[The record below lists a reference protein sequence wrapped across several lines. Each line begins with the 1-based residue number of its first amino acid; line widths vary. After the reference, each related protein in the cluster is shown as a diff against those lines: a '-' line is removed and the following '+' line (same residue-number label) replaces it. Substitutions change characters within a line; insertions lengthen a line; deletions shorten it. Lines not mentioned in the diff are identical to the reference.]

1 MEELR
6 STEILDKEIQEDA
19 RRKAERIL
27 RNTDVEC
34 EKIKNSVSTRIE
46 TVTSEKNEEYKKKT
60 EDFEKNAFSS
70 IPLEKQRRL
79 VSFID
84 KNVHKALTSYLAG
97 LSLDKKLRLIEKLIS
112 RGAFAFNMEG
122 VIVSVNGFP
131 IEEVKKITGKIF
143 GKEKTFVYK
152 NVDKNIVK
160 DGVLLESPDGTVRCH
175 SDFSEVERIL
185 CDDFRYELQDS
196 LFDGRLSV

>member
-19 RRKAERIL
+19 RRKAERL
-27 RNTDVEC
+27 LKNTDLEC
-34 EKIKNSVSTRIE
+34 EKIKNSVSARIE
-46 TVTSEKNEEYKKKT
+46 AITNEKTGEYKKKL

-84 KNVHKALTSYLAG
+84 MNVHKELNSYLSG
-97 LSLDKKLRLIEKLIS
+97 LSLEKKYSLIEKLVR
-112 RGAFAFNMEG
+112 RGAFAFDMDG
-122 VIVSVNGFP
+122 VVVSVNGFP
-131 IEEVKKITGKIF
+131 IDGIKKILEKIF
-143 GKEKTFVYK
+143 NNKTFSYRE
-152 NVDKNIVK
+152 VDGSVVK
-160 DGVLLESPDGTVRCH
+160 DGVLLESPDGSVRCH
-175 SDFSEVERIL
+175 SDFAEVERIL
-185 CDDFRYELQDS
+185 CDDYRFELQDT